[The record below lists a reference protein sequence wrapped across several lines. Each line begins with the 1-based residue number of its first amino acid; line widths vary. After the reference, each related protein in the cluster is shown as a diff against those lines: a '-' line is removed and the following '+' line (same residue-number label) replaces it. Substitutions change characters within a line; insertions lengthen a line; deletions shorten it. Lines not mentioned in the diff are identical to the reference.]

1 MTSYANYNNYNFN
14 INAKTGM
21 LNNQH
26 TYHSSSLVIQRDYIQ
41 RDYTDEQLQY
51 FVNKKGTIIPYS
63 PPMPS
68 SSFIY
73 SFNPINIFITKIEP
87 SMFGIIKVSGMCLD
101 TNKKIESVDV
111 LNSKDK
117 IMFTEL
123 QKNLNLL
130 EQINLL

>member
-26 TYHSSSLVIQRDYIQ
+26 TYHSSSLVVPNN
-41 RDYTDEQLQY
+41 YTDEQLK
-51 FVNKKGTIIPYS
+51 FFINKKGTIIPYS

-117 IMFTEL
+117 IMFTES

>member
-1 MTSYANYNNYNFN
+1 MTSSNIFNYNFN

-21 LNNQH
+21 LNNH
-26 TYHSSSLVIQRDYIQ
+26 HMYHSSSLIFIE

-63 PPMPS
+63 PPIPS

-117 IMFTEL
+117 IMFTES

>member
-21 LNNQH
+21 LNNH
-26 TYHSSSLVIQRDYIQ
+26 HMYHPSSLVIVQNDYN
-41 RDYTDEQLQY
+41 DEQLKY
-51 FVNKKGTIIPYS
+51 FINKNCIIIPYAS
-63 PPMPS
+63 TAPS

-73 SFNPINIFITKIEP
+73 SFNPINLFITKIEP
-87 SMFGIIKVSGMCLD
+87 SVFCVIKVSGVCLD

-117 IMFTEL
+117 IMFTES

>member
-1 MTSYANYNNYNFN
+1 MTSSNIFNYNFN
-14 INAKTGM
+14 INAKTGTF
-21 LNNQH
+21 NNYLYQ
-26 TYHSSSLVIQRDYIQ
+26 TSSLIVFQN
-41 RDYTDEQLQY
+41 DYTDEQLQY
-51 FVNKKGTIIPYS
+51 FVNKKGIIIPCAS
-63 PPMPS
+63 HTS

-73 SFNPINIFITKIEP
+73 SFNPINVFITKIEP
-87 SMFGIIKVSGMCLD
+87 SVIGVIKVSGMCLD

-117 IMFTEL
+117 IMFTES